1 MQPMNYVKK
10 RRTNMCESPE
20 QRRKKEEARKEA
32 IRDTYDVN
40 ADGEKHKARSH
51 GDFGNQINNE

>member
-1 MQPMNYVKK
+1 
-10 RRTNMCESPE
+10 MCESPE